1 MDEWRGGSM
10 NKDTRDTLTDMLWAA
25 IIGVGTFII
34 MMIAIAYSIDPHP
47 WRWYMNDE
55 ATIMERE
62 KRIVDLYEA
71 GTELYSIAI
80 MLEMP
85 FDDVKEIVMRYKGL

>member
-1 MDEWRGGSM
+1 M

-47 WRWYMNDE
+47 WR
-55 ATIMERE
+55 
-62 KRIVDLYEA
+62 
-71 GTELYSIAI
+71 
-80 MLEMP
+80 
-85 FDDVKEIVMRYKGL
+85 